1 MSCMKLRGTDT
12 KSTAQGNGDLKAHLL
27 VKYGPD
33 KLSQYYD
40 KRRNWAVRKGEE
52 VNFDRD

>member
-33 KLSQYYD
+33 TLSQYYD